1 MAFYHECKGG
11 SSPSSHLPTT
21 LHIRHSN
28 TTHLLSKPNS
38 VMSTS
43 IASVTNNLE
52 STDNLAHCKETQ
64 KFGSNYCSGYQLSAV
79 DVSERLKKALW
90 V

>member
-1 MAFYHECKGG
+1 MAFYHECKRG

-21 LHIRHSN
+21 LHIRHSD

-52 STDNLAHCKETQ
+52 STDNLAHCEETQ
-64 KFGSNYCSGYQLSAV
+64 KFGSNYGSRYQLSAV